1 MSNKDFFI
9 NRYKSL
15 GEAPKDIII
24 KPSLRINT
32 LKISEKDLIARL
44 ESLGVKLEKVS
55 FAKYGYYF
63 SSKFS
68 LGAISE
74 YLLGYFYLQESAAQV
89 PVQVL
94 DPNEHDLV
102 LDCCASPGGKTSQI
116 SQWMDNKGSVV
127 SLEKKEHRIKS
138 LKVNIERM
146 GCSNVVALNMD
157 VAKIDKL
164 NMQFD
169 KILVDAPCSGNFAD
183 DKQWFDKRDIDGIN
197 FSSKIQKDILASAV
211 KVLKKD
217 GILVYST
224 CTLEPEENELNMQ
237 WLLDNFKVKLE
248 DTGVNVGS
256 SGLTDVFGK
265 KLDKSINLCKRFWPW
280 KTNTQGFFVAK
291 VRKL

>member
-1 MSNKDFFI
+1 MSSKDFFVK
-9 NRYKSL
+9 RYKQL
-15 GEAPKDIII
+15 GEDFKEVNL
-24 KPSLRINT
+24 KPSLRVNT
-32 LKISEKDLIARL
+32 LRISEKDIIVRL
-44 ESLGVKLEKVS
+44 ENLGVKLEKVS

-63 SSKFS
+63 NSKFS

-94 DPNEHDLV
+94 DPEESDLV

-116 SQWMDNKGSVV
+116 CQWMNNKGNVV
-127 SLEKKEHRIKS
+127 SLEKKQHRVKS
-138 LKVNIERM
+138 LKVNLERM
-146 GCSNVVALNMD
+146 GCNNVVALNMD

-183 DKQWFDKRDIDGIN
+183 DKQWFNKRDIDGIN
-197 FSSKIQKDILASAV
+197 FSSKIQKEILASAV

-217 GILVYST
+217 GVLVYST

-248 DTGVNVGS
+248 PISLDFGS
-256 SGLTDVFGK
+256 SGLVNVFGR
-265 KLDKSINLCKRFWPW
+265 KLDKSISLCKRFWPW

>member
-9 NRYKSL
+9 KRYKLL
-15 GEAPKDIII
+15 GEVPKDVTI

-32 LKISEKDLIARL
+32 LNIDEKDIIARL
-44 ESLGVKLEKVS
+44 ENLDVKLEKVS

-63 SSKFS
+63 NSKFS

-74 YLLGYFYLQESAAQV
+74 YLLGSFYLQESAAQI

-94 DPNEHDLV
+94 DPKENDLV

-116 SQWMDNKGSVV
+116 SQWMNNIGSIVA
-127 SLEKKEHRIKS
+127 LEKKQHRIKS
-138 LKVNIERM
+138 LKVNLERM
-146 GCSNVVALNMD
+146 GCSNVIALNMD
-157 VAKIDKL
+157 VSKVEKL
-164 NMQFD
+164 GMKFD

-183 DKQWFDKRDIDGIN
+183 DKQWFDKRDIEGVN
-197 FSSKIQKDILASAV
+197 FSSKIQKEILASAV

-237 WLLDNFKVKLE
+237 WLISNFKVKLE
-248 DTGVNVGS
+248 PINLDFGS

-265 KLDKSINLCKRFWPW
+265 KLDKSIGFCRRFWPW
-280 KTNTQGFFVAK
+280 RTNTQGFFVAK

>member
-9 NRYKSL
+9 NRYKLL
-15 GEAPKDIII
+15 GESPKDVII
-24 KPSLRINT
+24 KPSLRVNT
-32 LKISEKDLIARL
+32 LNISEKDLISRL
-44 ESLGVKLEKVS
+44 ENLGVKLEKVS

-63 SSKFS
+63 NSKFS

-74 YLLGYFYLQESAAQV
+74 YLLGYFYLQESAAQI

-94 DPNEHDLV
+94 DPKENDLV

-116 SQWMDNKGSVV
+116 SQWMNNKGSIVA
-127 SLEKKEHRIKS
+127 LEKKQHRIKS
-138 LKVNIERM
+138 LKVNLERM

-157 VAKIDKL
+157 VSKVEKL
-164 NMQFD
+164 DMQFD

-183 DKQWFDKRDIDGIN
+183 DKNWFNKRDIDGVN
-197 FSSKIQKDILASAV
+197 FSSKIQKEILASAV

-237 WLLDNFKVKLE
+237 WLISNFNVKLE
-248 DTGVNVGS
+248 PVNLDFGS

-265 KLDKSINLCKRFWPW
+265 KLDKSVGFCRRFWPW
-280 KTNTQGFFVAK
+280 RTNTQGFFVAK